1 MTNRVLEKAVSEDR
15 VALISGASRGIGAA
29 LAQELAARGWRLSLG
44 MRQPEMPAWADPARV
59 HIFAYDA
66 FDAQAGIRWNDAAI
80 DAFGRIDAVV
90 ANAGIMIPKTV
101 IEADDNDMDQLFEV
115 NVKAPQ
121 RLAKATWAA
130 LSESGRGRVI
140 IIGSLSGKRVKSAK
154 SGLYAVSKFAAVALA
169 HALRHA
175 GFDLGIRATAICP
188 GFVAT
193 DMARGISGRADSEM
207 TSPQDLARIV
217 SMLIE
222 LPNEASVAEFA
233 INCQLEE
240 SY

>member
-1 MTNRVLEKAVSEDR
+1 MNETR

-29 LAQELAARGWRLSLG
+29 LAQELATRGWLLSLG

-59 HIFAYDA
+59 HLFAYDA
-66 FDAQAGIRWNDAAI
+66 FDAQAAINWNAAVI
-80 DAFGRIDAVV
+80 ERFGRIDAVI

-101 IEADDNDMDQLFEV
+101 IEADDDDMDQLFEV

-121 RLAKATWAA
+121 RLAKATWDA
-130 LSESGRGRVI
+130 LSESGHGRVI
-140 IIGSLSGKRVKSAK
+140 IIGSLSGKRVKTAR

-175 GFDLGIRATAICP
+175 GFDLGIRATAVCP

-193 DMARGISGRADSEM
+193 DMARGISGKADSEM
-207 TSPQDLARIV
+207 TSPEDLARII